1 MPAHHYPFI
10 DLAVHAS
17 VRDHFAKGDAVAVLS
32 RDLGEVLWA
41 NGAAAQLFGFSN
53 IYDVLDEG
61 LGRQSSMRRQ
71 IESAVSGLSRTGRP
85 QNFMVRSASGFSR
98 VMAPANLEEIVL
110 PDGAQALLLTSS
122 QAGQLLAPGARARQ
136 IIAGFEGTGTHVAVL
151 DERGQVLA
159 ASSTFNEIGLAKA
172 DIERMVVDVADA
184 RDRLVKRM
192 TDAPNGAMPTAIG
205 RLADDPALN
214 LLFAVEQAPVDD
226 TVVAAANT
234 GARIDDDASGEAQQ
248 GPVLQEQTETT
259 GEAETTPVETAEHP
273 ADNESTGDVGA
284 NSETPDETPVED
296 PARGNAEST
305 DQPAAEEQ
313 PRRQTFFDTRRI
325 RDELNARLAKAAER
339 DTEIPTAFEDAR
351 GLEVPQEPDDTDNDA
366 ASIENESTVSEDDT
380 STELSSREPG
390 EIAAS
395 GEEPAAQDDEPAD
408 PESIATED
416 DASAQDDVTELAD
429 ETSAEDDVSGEEV
442 DNEVSADDV
451 VGDGENVRPEEAG
464 VEDDQPETEAEA
476 EVERD
481 LSPDE
486 PAAAAMPEFQFD
498 PDAKPARFVWKIN
511 RDGEFSEVSPEFAAA
526 VGPHSADI
534 IGRKFPDLAR
544 VFNLDPDHV
553 ISDLLN
559 RRDTWSGKTVFW
571 PIQGTDLVTPVDLAA
586 LPTYTR
592 DRRFDGFRG
601 FGIVRIGEARPDPE
615 ALGLAL
621 VPGRMSPLAD
631 ETVSED
637 EKPFDTEETTGDATS
652 EIAGVDDDADLE
664 LRDLEKDIEDL
675 ARMDGVDAGS
685 DILDEEEAD
694 AGDLTDDAGN
704 SQDKID
710 DNDPFRGERPA
721 IRLVET
727 PMRRESD
734 KVISLEAHR
743 PRLARESL
751 SPGEQAAFREIGAR
765 LSETS
770 TPPADASAETP
781 EAKSESPAPQQPDT
795 PQPFGKRPE
804 PPLADDQSGIEDK
817 EAGTDRAEN
826 RGDQAE
832 TGADATEATGLS
844 DADDVAATA
853 HAGESEASAPAMT
866 DEPSAEKPSVE
877 ESSVTGTASPAP
889 LPSAFALPARQ
900 GMASGMDAGI
910 IDAIPAA
917 LLVHSGDELIHGN
930 AEFLELTGYGSLAEL
945 AERGGL
951 DHLLERPGENEA
963 SSDGGLFVRRG
974 DGGRREVTAR
984 LRSVNWGE
992 GQALLLALSPRESLP
1007 PVTAPLELVG
1017 AQDDAAEEPERDED
1031 AFHETSTL
1039 AIEAQELRSIL
1050 ETATDGV
1057 VILNNDGSIRS
1068 MNGSACALFNY
1079 DEAETRDQPFA
1090 MLFAHESQRAVMDY
1104 VGGLTDHGVSSV
1116 LNDGREV
1123 IGREASG
1130 GFLPLFMTIGR
1141 LSGSNGYC
1149 AVLRDITQWKR
1160 TEEELR
1166 NAKRA
1171 AETANSHKSD
1181 FLARVSHEIRTPL
1194 NAIIGFSEMMVEE
1207 RFGPIGSPRYLEYA
1221 HDIGNS
1227 GKHVLDIV
1235 NDLLDISKI
1244 EAGQVSMEFVSVSL
1258 NDHLAES
1265 VSLLQPMANSQRVII
1280 RTSLSASVPDV
1291 VADQRSIKQIALN
1304 LLSNA
1309 IRYTPSGGQIV
1320 VSTSYE
1326 PSGNVMIRIRD
1337 TGIGMNR
1344 KELEQAMKPFGQV
1357 GPGPRQRGD
1366 GTGLGLPLTKAM
1378 VEANRAQFEIVSAPG
1393 EGTLVSIS
1401 FPPQRVLAD

>member
-1 MPAHHYPFI
+1 
-10 DLAVHAS
+10 
-17 VRDHFAKGDAVAVLS
+17 
-32 RDLGEVLWA
+32 
-41 NGAAAQLFGFSN
+41 
-53 IYDVLDEG
+53 
-61 LGRQSSMRRQ
+61 
-71 IESAVSGLSRTGRP
+71 
-85 QNFMVRSASGFSR
+85 
-98 VMAPANLEEIVL
+98 
-110 PDGAQALLLTSS
+110 
-122 QAGQLLAPGARARQ
+122 
-136 IIAGFEGTGTHVAVL
+136 
-151 DERGQVLA
+151 
-159 ASSTFNEIGLAKA
+159 
-172 DIERMVVDVADA
+172 MVVDVADA

-226 TVVAAANT
+226 TVVAAADT
-234 GARIDDDASGEAQQ
+234 GARIDDDASGQAQQ
-248 GPVLQEQTETT
+248 DPVLQEQTETT
-259 GEAETTPVETAEHP
+259 GEAETTSVETAEHP

-296 PARGNAEST
+296 PARGYAEST

-339 DTEIPTAFEDAR
+339 TPKSQPPLRTR
-351 GLEVPQEPDDTDNDA
+351 GLELPQEPDDTDNDA
-366 ASIENESTVSEDDT
+366 ASIETGSTVSEDDT

-395 GEEPAAQDDEPAD
+395 GEELVAQDDEPAD
-408 PESIATED
+408 PESIATEN
-416 DASAQDDVTELAD
+416 DASAQDDAPELAD

-442 DNEVSADDV
+442 DNEVSADGV

-476 EVERD
+476 DVERD
-481 LSPDE
+481 LIPDV

-770 TPPADASAETP
+770 TPPADASAETRRQ
-781 EAKSESPAPQQPDT
+781 SP
-795 PQPFGKRPE
+795 
-804 PPLADDQSGIEDK
+804 
-817 EAGTDRAEN
+817 
-826 RGDQAE
+826 
-832 TGADATEATGLS
+832 
-844 DADDVAATA
+844 
-853 HAGESEASAPAMT
+853 
-866 DEPSAEKPSVE
+866 
-877 ESSVTGTASPAP
+877 
-889 LPSAFALPARQ
+889 
-900 GMASGMDAGI
+900 
-910 IDAIPAA
+910 
-917 LLVHSGDELIHGN
+917 
-930 AEFLELTGYGSLAEL
+930 
-945 AERGGL
+945 
-951 DHLLERPGENEA
+951 
-963 SSDGGLFVRRG
+963 
-974 DGGRREVTAR
+974 
-984 LRSVNWGE
+984 
-992 GQALLLALSPRESLP
+992 SLP
-1007 PVTAPLELVG
+1007 PRNSRTRLN
-1017 AQDDAAEEPERDED
+1017 
-1031 AFHETSTL
+1031 
-1039 AIEAQELRSIL
+1039 RS
-1050 ETATDGV
+1050 
-1057 VILNNDGSIRS
+1057 
-1068 MNGSACALFNY
+1068 
-1079 DEAETRDQPFA
+1079 
-1090 MLFAHESQRAVMDY
+1090 
-1104 VGGLTDHGVSSV
+1104 
-1116 LNDGREV
+1116 
-1123 IGREASG
+1123 ASG
-1130 GFLPLFMTIGR
+1130 QSHSARMTSPALKTRKLVRTRPKARGTR
-1141 LSGSNGYC
+1141 RRP
-1149 AVLRDITQWKR
+1149 VRTQPKR
-1160 TEEELR
+1160 
-1166 NAKRA
+1166 
-1171 AETANSHKSD
+1171 
-1181 FLARVSHEIRTPL
+1181 RV
-1194 NAIIGFSEMMVEE
+1194 
-1207 RFGPIGSPRYLEYA
+1207 
-1221 HDIGNS
+1221 
-1227 GKHVLDIV
+1227 
-1235 NDLLDISKI
+1235 
-1244 EAGQVSMEFVSVSL
+1244 
-1258 NDHLAES
+1258 
-1265 VSLLQPMANSQRVII
+1265 
-1280 RTSLSASVPDV
+1280 
-1291 VADQRSIKQIALN
+1291 
-1304 LLSNA
+1304 
-1309 IRYTPSGGQIV
+1309 
-1320 VSTSYE
+1320 
-1326 PSGNVMIRIRD
+1326 
-1337 TGIGMNR
+1337 
-1344 KELEQAMKPFGQV
+1344 
-1357 GPGPRQRGD
+1357 
-1366 GTGLGLPLTKAM
+1366 
-1378 VEANRAQFEIVSAPG
+1378 
-1393 EGTLVSIS
+1393 
-1401 FPPQRVLAD
+1401 

>member
-1 MPAHHYPFI
+1 MPAHQYPFI

-53 IYDVLDEG
+53 IYDALDEG
-61 LGRQSSMRRQ
+61 LGGQISTRRQ
-71 IESAVSGLSRTGRP
+71 IESAVSGLGRTGRP
-85 QNFMVRSASGFSR
+85 QNFMMRAAGGFSR
-98 VMAPANLEEIVL
+98 TMAPATLEEITL

-122 QAGQLLAPGARARQ
+122 HAGQLLAPGARARQ

-151 DERGQVLA
+151 DKDSHVLA
-159 ASSTFNEIGLAKA
+159 ASSTFGEIGLAGA
-172 DIERMVVDVADA
+172 DIERMVADVADA
-184 RDRLVKRM
+184 SDRLVKRM
-192 TDAPNGAMPTAIG
+192 TDSPNGAMPTAIG
-205 RLADDPALN
+205 RLADDPALH
-214 LLFAVEQAPVDD
+214 LLFAVEPAPVDD
-226 TVVAAANT
+226 AVTAIENNGDLVP
-234 GARIDDDASGEAQQ
+234 DASGEDMQ
-248 GPVLQEQTETT
+248 
-259 GEAETTPVETAEHP
+259 
-273 ADNESTGDVGA
+273 
-284 NSETPDETPVED
+284 PDETAPV
-296 PARGNAEST
+296 AEPTAEAGDATETVTAVETEAPSGT
-305 DQPAAEEQ
+305 EETSDTAEAAEEVTAESAQ
-313 PRRQTFFDTRRI
+313 KTETGTAGAQEPPRRTFFDTRRI
-325 RDELNARLAKAAER
+325 RDELNRRLAKAQQES
-339 DTEIPTAFEDAR
+339 ELPKAFEEAR
-351 GLEVPQEPDDTDNDA
+351 GLEVPEVSPTPSGDGVDAEDTRQADNTAPDADESAEAFTEDTAPDMSLD
-366 ASIENESTVSEDDT
+366 EDPAPVD
-380 STELSSREPG
+380 EDIVLPESREDGADREQPAATG
-390 EIAAS
+390 EEMPVEEMS
-395 GEEPAAQDDEPAD
+395 GEDREAVAEDQAEDTTAGETDEPAL
-408 PESIATED
+408 P
-416 DASAQDDVTELAD
+416 
-429 ETSAEDDVSGEEV
+429 SAEDEDRTGEAPDETQ
-442 DNEVSADDV
+442 
-451 VGDGENVRPEEAG
+451 PEEA
-464 VEDDQPETEAEA
+464 VA
-476 EVERD
+476 EVTGFRFD
-481 LSPDE
+481 
-486 PAAAAMPEFQFD
+486 PAAKA
-498 PDAKPARFVWKIN
+498 ARFVWKIN

-534 IGRKFPDLAR
+534 IGRRFPDLAR

-553 ISDLLN
+553 ITDLLN
-559 RRDTWSGKTVFW
+559 RRDTWSGKTVLW

-592 DRRFDGFRG
+592 DRHFDGFRG
-601 FGIVRIGEARPDPE
+601 FGIVRIGEARRDPE

-621 VPGRMSPLAD
+621 VPGRVSPAVEAMREDYAD
-631 ETVSED
+631 ARPED
-637 EKPFDTEETTGDATS
+637 EPVGLIDHDMST
-652 EIAGVDDDADLE
+652 IDDDADLE
-664 LRDLEKDIEDL
+664 MRNLERDIEDL
-675 ARMDGVDAGS
+675 SRMDG
-685 DILDEEEAD
+685 IHDEA
-694 AGDLTDDAGN
+694 TDDERQADEANHDATGETG
-704 SQDKID
+704 D
-710 DNDPFRGERPA
+710 DDTGISGTGVDETDPFRGERPA

-727 PMRRESD
+727 PMRRDSD
-734 KVISLEAHR
+734 KIISLEAHR
-743 PRLARESL
+743 PRTARESL

-765 LSETS
+765 LTET
-770 TPPADASAETP
+770 TVPAAEAPTDTAET
-781 EAKSESPAPQQPDT
+781 KTESPAPAQPET
-795 PQPFGKRPE
+795 PQPFGKRQE
-804 PPLADDQSGIEDK
+804 PPLG
-817 EAGTDRAEN
+817 
-826 RGDQAE
+826 
-832 TGADATEATGLS
+832 
-844 DADDVAATA
+844 
-853 HAGESEASAPAMT
+853 
-866 DEPSAEKPSVE
+866 DEPSGDDATPDEAEQPESPAELSEADALAAE
-877 ESSVTGTASPAP
+877 ETVTGDAVHDEAHAAADADTAPETDAPSPAEPAEPAQTPETVATEPAP

-900 GMASGMDAGI
+900 VMPAGMDAGI

-930 AEFLELTGYGSLAEL
+930 AEFLELTGYNSLAEL
-945 AERGGL
+945 ADHGGL
-951 DHLLERPGENEA
+951 DHLLERPGEDEA
-963 SSDGGLFVRRG
+963 SGDGGLFIRRG

-984 LRSVNWGE
+984 LRSVNWGD
-992 GQALLLALSPRESLP
+992 GQALLLALSPREAATAAAEPESLG
-1007 PVTAPLELVG
+1007 LQG
-1017 AQDDAAEEPERDED
+1017 DASEEPEPAREESHL
-1031 AFHETSTL
+1031 ATAL

-1057 VILNNDGSIRS
+1057 VILNNDGTIRS

-1104 VGGLTDHGVSSV
+1104 VAGLAEHGVSSV

-1149 AVLRDITQWKR
+1149 AVLRDITNWKR

-1326 PSGNVMIRIRD
+1326 ASGNVVIRIRD

-1378 VEANRAQFEIVSAPG
+1378 VEANRAQFDIISAPG